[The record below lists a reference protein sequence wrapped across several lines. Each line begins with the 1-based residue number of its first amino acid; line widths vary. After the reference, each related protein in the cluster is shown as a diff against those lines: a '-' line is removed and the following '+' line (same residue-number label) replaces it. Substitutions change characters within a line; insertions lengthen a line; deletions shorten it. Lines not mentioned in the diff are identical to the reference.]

1 MLKTY
6 TLNLTGRDKDLA
18 LLLTELPALI
28 ADRRARQALRAIGE
42 PEDGGVIALAFKHLA
57 QVRARGEAGLR
68 LLNAF
73 VDARHATTGAPIDL
87 TAAGGAAGTVRD
99 WRNIEKIQQQALYLH
114 TGFILERESVEAP
127 VAMMGEQILHGAPEV
142 RVTFC
147 SPLLAAVL
155 ESKLATY
162 RELESVL
169 STEDAF
175 NLQEINNVRAI
186 RNWHES
192 QKAAP

>member
-6 TLNLTGRDKDLA
+6 TLKLTGRDAGKTLQ
-18 LLLTELPALI
+18 LTELPALL
-28 ADRRARQALRAIGE
+28 ADRAARAALRVIDE
-42 PEDGGVIALAFKHLA
+42 SEDGGIIALALKHLQ

-73 VDARHATTGAPIDL
+73 VDARTAEGEPVDL
-87 TAAGGAAGTVRD
+87 ADARGIIRD
-99 WRNIEKIQQQALYLH
+99 WHNIEKIQQQALYLH
-114 TGFILERESVEAP
+114 AGFILERKPLDIP
-127 VAMMGEQILHGAPEV
+127 VAMTAEQLLHGAPDV

-147 SPLLAAVL
+147 SPMLVAVL

-162 RELESVL
+162 RELETVL
-169 STEDAF
+169 STEDVF

-186 RNWHES
+186 RNWLES
-192 QKAAP
+192 QKDPP

>member
-6 TLNLTGRDKDLA
+6 TLNLTGRDVGKTLQ
-18 LLLTELPALI
+18 LTELPALL
-28 ADRRARQALRAIGE
+28 ADRIARNALHAIGE
-42 PEDGGVIALAFKHLA
+42 AEDGGIIALAFKHLS
-57 QVRARGEAGLR
+57 QVRKLGDAGLR
-68 LLNAF
+68 LLNGF
-73 VDARHATTGAPIDL
+73 VDARTGDGTLVDL
-87 TAAGGAAGTVRD
+87 NAAHGAVKD

-114 TGFILERESVEAP
+114 AGFILARETVEVP
-127 VAMMGEQILHGAPEV
+127 VAMVADQILHDSPDA

-147 SPLLAAVL
+147 SPLLAAVI

-162 RELESVL
+162 HELETVY
-169 STEDAF
+169 STEDVF

-192 QKAAP
+192 KKDSP

>member
-6 TLNLTGRDKDLA
+6 TLKLTGRDEGTA
-18 LLLTELPALI
+18 LVLTEMPALT
-28 ADRRARQALRAIGE
+28 ADRRARQALRVIGE
-42 PEDGGVIALAFKHLA
+42 SEDGGIIDLAFKHLR
-57 QVRARGEAGLR
+57 QIRNRGDEGLR

-73 VDARHATTGAPIDL
+73 VDARRADTGETVDLGATHSG
-87 TAAGGAAGTVRD
+87 VRD

-114 TGFILERESVEAP
+114 TGFILERESVDAP
-127 VAMMGEQILHGAPEV
+127 VAMTADHILHGAANV

-162 RELESVL
+162 RELETVL
-169 STEDAF
+169 STEDVF

-186 RNWHES
+186 RSWHES
-192 QKAAP
+192 QKDPS

>member
-6 TLNLTGRDKDLA
+6 TFKLTGRDAGKA
-18 LLLTELPALI
+18 LRLTELPALR
-28 ADRRARQALRAIGE
+28 ADRAARAALRAIGE
-42 PEDGGVIALAFKHLA
+42 PEDGGVIALALKHLQ
-57 QVRARGEAGLR
+57 QVRARGDAGLR

-73 VDARHATTGAPIDL
+73 VDAHTADGAPVDL
-87 TAAGGAAGTVRD
+87 AESRGFIRD
-99 WRNIEKIQQQALYLH
+99 WHNIEKIQQQALYLH
-114 TGFILERESVEAP
+114 AGFILERTPLDIP
-127 VAMMGEQILHGAPEV
+127 VAMTAEQLLHGAPDV

-147 SPLLAAVL
+147 SPMLAAVL

-162 RELESVL
+162 HELETVL

-192 QKAAP
+192 QKDPP

>member
-6 TLNLTGRDKDLA
+6 TLNLTGRDKGVS
-18 LLLTELPALI
+18 LLLTELPALV
-28 ADRRARQALRAIGE
+28 ADRRARAALRTIGE
-42 PEDGGVIALAFKHLA
+42 PEDGGIIALAFKHLPR
-57 QVRARGEAGLR
+57 VRALGEPGLR
-68 LLNAF
+68 LLSGF
-73 VDARHATTGAPIDL
+73 VDACRTDHPTEKLDLGAP
-87 TAAGGAAGTVRD
+87 GGGIRD

-114 TGFILERESVEAP
+114 TGFILERESVDAP
-127 VAMMGEQILHGAPEV
+127 VAMQGDQILHGAPEV

-162 RELESVL
+162 RELETVL
-169 STEDAF
+169 STEDVF

-186 RNWHES
+186 RSWHES
-192 QKAAP
+192 QKAAA

>member
-6 TLNLTGRDKDLA
+6 TLNLAGRDKGVA
-18 LLLTELPALI
+18 LLLTELPALV
-28 ADRRARQALRAIGE
+28 ADRRARAALRVLGE
-42 PEDGGVIALAFKHLA
+42 PEDGGIITLAFKHLA
-57 QVRARGEAGLR
+57 ALRARGEPGLR
-68 LLNAF
+68 LLSAF
-73 VDARHATTGAPIDL
+73 VDARLPDGTTLDLVDARGAIK
-87 TAAGGAAGTVRD
+87 D

-114 TGFILERESVEAP
+114 TGFILERETVEVP
-127 VAMMGEQILHGAPEV
+127 VAMVGDQILHGGPET

-155 ESKLATY
+155 ESGRATY
-162 RELESVL
+162 HELETVY
-169 STEDAF
+169 STEDCF

-192 QKAAP
+192 QKA

>member
-6 TLNLTGRDKDLA
+6 TLNLTGRDKGTA
-18 LLLTELPALI
+18 LRLTELPALV
-28 ADRRARQALRAIGE
+28 ADRHARAALRAIGE
-42 PEDGGVIALAFKHLA
+42 PEDGGIITLAFKHLA
-57 QVRARGEAGLR
+57 ALRALGEAGLK

-73 VDARHATTGAPIDL
+73 VDARRPDTGGPVDL
-87 TAAGGAAGTVRD
+87 GAAHSVRD

-114 TGFILERESVEAP
+114 TGFILERETVEVP
-127 VAMMGEQILHGAPEV
+127 VAMVGDQILHGGPEA

-155 ESKLATY
+155 ESNRATY
-162 RELESVL
+162 RELETVL

-175 NLQEINNVRAI
+175 NLQELNNVRAI
-186 RNWHES
+186 RSWHES
-192 QKAAP
+192 QKATP

>member
-6 TLNLTGRDKDLA
+6 TLNLTGRDKGLA
-18 LLLTELPALI
+18 LRLTELPALV
-28 ADRRARQALRAIGE
+28 ADRRARAVLRAIDE
-42 PEDGGVIALAFKHLA
+42 PADGGIIALAYKHLK
-57 QVRARGEAGLR
+57 QVRDRGEDGLR

-73 VDARHATTGAPIDL
+73 VDARRADTGEAVDL
-87 TAAGGAAGTVRD
+87 GAAPSLVRD

-114 TGFILERESVEAP
+114 TGFILARESVDAP
-127 VAMMGEQILHGAPEV
+127 VAMVGEQILHGAPEV

-162 RELESVL
+162 HELETVL
-169 STEDAF
+169 GTEDVY

-192 QKAAP
+192 QKAAS

>member
-6 TLNLTGRDKDLA
+6 TFKLTGRDAGKSLQ
-18 LLLTELPALI
+18 LTELPALR
-28 ADRRARQALRAIGE
+28 ADRAARAALRAIGE
-42 PEDGGVIALAFKHLA
+42 PEDGGVIALALKHL
-57 QVRARGEAGLR
+57 QRVRAQGDAGLR

-73 VDARHATTGAPIDL
+73 VDAHASDGAPVDL
-87 TAAGGAAGTVRD
+87 AAARGFIRD
-99 WRNIEKIQQQALYLH
+99 WHNIEKIQQQALYLH
-114 TGFILERESVEAP
+114 AGFILDRTHLDIP
-127 VAMMGEQILHGAPEV
+127 VAMTAEQLLHGDPDA

-147 SPLLAAVL
+147 SPMLAAVL

-162 RELESVL
+162 HELETVL

-192 QKAAP
+192 QKDPP

>member
-6 TLNLTGRDKDLA
+6 ILNLTGRDKGITLRLA
-18 LLLTELPALI
+18 ELPALL
-28 ADRRARQALRAIGE
+28 ADRRARQALRAIDE
-42 PEDGGVIALAFKHLA
+42 PEEGGVIALAFKHMKTI
-57 QVRARGEAGLR
+57 RARGEEGLR
-68 LLNAF
+68 LLNSF
-73 VDARHATTGAPIDL
+73 VDARTLDGAPVDL
-87 TAAGGAAGTVRD
+87 AAAGCVVRD

-114 TGFILERESVEAP
+114 AGFILERDTVDAP
-127 VAMMGEQILHGAPEV
+127 VTMRGEQILHGAPEV
-142 RVTFC
+142 VVTFC

-162 RELESVL
+162 HELETVL
-169 STEDAF
+169 STEDVF

-192 QKAAP
+192 QREPK

>member
-6 TLNLTGRDKDLA
+6 TLNLTGRDTGKALWLA
-18 LLLTELPALI
+18 ERPALV
-28 ADRRARQALRAIGE
+28 ADRAARAALRAIGE
-42 PEDGGVIALAFKHLA
+42 PEDGGVIALAFKHMQ
-57 QVRARGEAGLR
+57 QVRALGESGLQ

-73 VDARHATTGAPIDL
+73 VEAYEGVEEIDLNDARGVIK
-87 TAAGGAAGTVRD
+87 D

-114 TGFILERESVEAP
+114 AGFILEREAVDIP
-127 VAMMGEQILHGAPEV
+127 VAMVGDQILHGAPGA

-162 RELESVL
+162 HELETVL
-169 STEDAF
+169 GTEDVF
-175 NLQEINNVRAI
+175 NLQELNNVRAI
-186 RNWHES
+186 RSWHES
-192 QKAAP
+192 QKATT

>member
-6 TLNLTGRDKDLA
+6 TLNLTGRDAGTA
-18 LLLTELPALI
+18 LRLTELPALV
-28 ADRRARQALRAIGE
+28 ADRAARAALRAVGE
-42 PEDGGVIALAFKHLA
+42 SEDGGVITLVFKHLK
-57 QVRARGEAGLR
+57 QVRDLGERGLR
-68 LLNAF
+68 LLSPF
-73 VDARHATTGAPIDL
+73 VDARLPDGTALDLGATGAH
-87 TAAGGAAGTVRD
+87 GVRD

-114 TGFILERESVEAP
+114 TGFIIERESVDIP
-127 VAMMGEQILHGAPEV
+127 VAMVGDHILHGSTEA

-162 RELESVL
+162 HELETVL
-169 STEDAF
+169 STEDCF
-175 NLQEINNVRAI
+175 NLQEVNNVRAI

-192 QKAAP
+192 QKAPP

>member
-6 TLNLTGRDKDLA
+6 TLNLTGRDKGTA
-18 LLLTELPALI
+18 LLLTELPALV
-28 ADRRARQALRAIGE
+28 ADRHARAALRTIGE
-42 PEDGGVIALAFKHLA
+42 PEDGGIITLAFKHLP
-57 QVRARGEAGLR
+57 QVRSLGEAGLK

-73 VDARHATTGAPIDL
+73 VDARRVDV
-87 TAAGGAAGTVRD
+87 GAALDLSAPQGYVRD

-114 TGFILERESVEAP
+114 TGFILERETVEVP
-127 VAMMGEQILHGAPEV
+127 VAMVGDQILHGGPEA

-155 ESKLATY
+155 ESNRATY
-162 RELESVL
+162 RELETVL

-175 NLQEINNVRAI
+175 NLQELNNIRAI
-186 RNWHES
+186 RSWHES
-192 QKAAP
+192 QKVTP

>member
-6 TLNLTGRDKDLA
+6 TLKLTGRDAGTA
-18 LLLTELPALI
+18 LQLTELPALV
-28 ADRRARQALRAIGE
+28 ADRHARAALRAIGE
-42 PEDGGVIALAFKHLA
+42 PGDGGIIALAFKHLA
-57 QVRARGEAGLR
+57 KLRARGDEGLR
-68 LLNAF
+68 LLNTF
-73 VDARHATTGAPIDL
+73 VDARAADGVPVDLSAAHGA
-87 TAAGGAAGTVRD
+87 VRD

-114 TGFILERESVEAP
+114 AGFILDRESVDAP
-127 VAMMGEQILHGAPEV
+127 VAMVGEQILHGAPEV

-162 RELESVL
+162 RELETVL
-169 STEDAF
+169 STEDVF

-192 QKAAP
+192 QKDPS

>member
-6 TLNLTGRDKDLA
+6 TLNLTGRDKGVA
-18 LLLTELPALI
+18 LRLTELPALV
-28 ADRRARQALRAIGE
+28 ADRHARAVLRVIDE
-42 PEDGGVIALAFKHLA
+42 PVDGGIIALAYKHLK
-57 QVRARGEAGLR
+57 QVRDRGEDGLR

-73 VDARHATTGAPIDL
+73 VDARNADTGEAVDLSAAPGL
-87 TAAGGAAGTVRD
+87 VRD

-114 TGFILERESVEAP
+114 TGFILGRESVDAP
-127 VAMMGEQILHGAPEV
+127 VAMVGEQILHGAPNV

-162 RELESVL
+162 HELETVL
-169 STEDAF
+169 GTEDVF

-192 QKAAP
+192 QKATS

>member
-6 TLNLTGRDKDLA
+6 TLQLTGRDAHAA
-18 LLLTELPALI
+18 LMLTELPAMV
-28 ADRRARQALRAIGE
+28 ADRRARAALRAVSE
-42 PEDGGVIALAFKHLA
+42 AEDGGIITLAYKHQA
-57 QVRARGEAGLR
+57 KVRALGEAGLL

-73 VDARHATTGAPIDL
+73 VDARLPD
-87 TAAGGAAGTVRD
+87 GAALDLADARGVIKD

-114 TGFILERESVEAP
+114 TGFILERESVDIP
-127 VAMMGEQILHGAPEV
+127 VAMVGDQILHGSSDA

-155 ESKLATY
+155 ESRLATY
-162 RELESVL
+162 RELETVY
-169 STEDAF
+169 STEDVF

-186 RNWHES
+186 RNWHE
-192 QKAAP
+192 QKAAT

>member
-6 TLNLTGRDKDLA
+6 TLNLTGRDTGKA
-18 LLLTELPALI
+18 LLLTEQPALV
-28 ADRRARQALRAIGE
+28 ADRAARAALRAIGE
-42 PEDGGVIALAFKHLA
+42 PEDGGVIALAFKHMQ
-57 QVRARGEAGLR
+57 QVRALGGSGLQ

-73 VDARHATTGAPIDL
+73 VEAYEGVEEIDLNDARGVIK
-87 TAAGGAAGTVRD
+87 D

-114 TGFILERESVEAP
+114 AGFILEREAVDIP
-127 VAMMGEQILHGAPEV
+127 VAMVGDQILHGAPGA

-162 RELESVL
+162 HELETVL
-169 STEDAF
+169 STEDVF
-175 NLQEINNVRAI
+175 NLQELNNVRAI

>member
-6 TLNLTGRDKDLA
+6 TLNLPGRDKGVA
-18 LLLTELPALI
+18 LLLTELPALV
-28 ADRRARQALRAIGE
+28 ADRYARGALRAVGA
-42 PEDGGVIALAFKHLA
+42 PVDGGIIALAFKHLP
-57 QVRARGEAGLR
+57 QLRARGDDGLR
-68 LLNAF
+68 LLNFF
-73 VDARHATTGAPIDL
+73 VDVRHAETGEPIDL
-87 TAAGGAAGTVRD
+87 SNPKGFVKD

-114 TGFILERESVEAP
+114 TGFILERESVDAP
-127 VAMMGEQILHGAPEV
+127 VAMQGDQILHGAPDV

-162 RELESVL
+162 HELETVL
-169 STEDAF
+169 STEDCF

-186 RNWHES
+186 RSWHES
-192 QKAAP
+192 QKDAI

>member
-6 TLNLTGRDKDLA
+6 TLNLTGRDKGIA
-18 LLLTELPALI
+18 LLLTELPALV

-42 PEDGGVIALAFKHLA
+42 SEDGGIIALAFKHLP
-57 QVRARGEAGLR
+57 QLRALGDDGLR
-68 LLNAF
+68 LLNGF
-73 VDARHATTGAPIDL
+73 VDARRPDTGEGIDL
-87 TAAGGAAGTVRD
+87 AAPGAAVRD

-114 TGFILERESVEAP
+114 TGFILERESVDAP
-127 VAMMGEQILHGAPEV
+127 VAMQGDQILHGAPEV

-162 RELESVL
+162 CELETVL
-169 STEDAF
+169 STEDVF

-186 RNWHES
+186 RSWHES

>member
-6 TLNLTGRDKDLA
+6 TLKLTGRDEGAA
-18 LLLTELPALI
+18 LVLTELPALT
-28 ADRRARQALRAIGE
+28 ADRRARQALRVIGE
-42 PEDGGVIALAFKHLA
+42 SEDGGIIALAFKHLR
-57 QVRARGEAGLR
+57 QVRDRGDEGLR

-73 VDARHATTGAPIDL
+73 VDARRPDTGEHVDL
-87 TAAGGAAGTVRD
+87 GAAHSGVRD

-114 TGFILERESVEAP
+114 TGFILERESVDAP
-127 VAMMGEQILHGAPEV
+127 VAMTADHILHSAPDV

-162 RELESVL
+162 RELETVL
-169 STEDAF
+169 STEDVF

-186 RNWHES
+186 RSWHES
-192 QKAAP
+192 QKAPS

>member
-6 TLNLTGRDKDLA
+6 TLNLTGRDKGTA
-18 LLLTELPALI
+18 LLLTELPALT

-42 PEDGGVIALAFKHLA
+42 PEDGGIITLAFKHLA
-57 QVRARGEAGLR
+57 AVRGLGEPGLR
-68 LLNAF
+68 LLSGF
-73 VDARHATTGAPIDL
+73 VDARLADGTALDLADARGAIK
-87 TAAGGAAGTVRD
+87 D

-114 TGFILERESVEAP
+114 TGFILEREIVEVP
-127 VAMMGEQILHGAPEV
+127 VAMVGDQILHNGSDA

-155 ESKLATY
+155 ESGRATY
-162 RELESVL
+162 RELETVY
-169 STEDAF
+169 STEDVF

-186 RNWHES
+186 RSWHES

>member
-6 TLNLTGRDKDLA
+6 TLNLTGRDKGVA
-18 LLLTELPALI
+18 LLLTELPALV
-28 ADRRARQALRAIGE
+28 ADRYARGALRAVGA
-42 PEDGGVIALAFKHLA
+42 PADGGIIALAFKHLS
-57 QVRARGEAGLR
+57 QLRARGDDGLR
-68 LLNAF
+68 LLNFF
-73 VDARHATTGAPIDL
+73 VDARTMQGGEMKPLDL
-87 TAAGGAAGTVRD
+87 SNPKGFVKD

-114 TGFILERESVEAP
+114 TGFILERESVDAP
-127 VAMMGEQILHGAPEV
+127 VAMQGDQILHGAPDV

-162 RELESVL
+162 HELETVL
-169 STEDAF
+169 STEDCF

-192 QKAAP
+192 QKDAI

>member
-1 MLKTY
+1 MLKTH
-6 TLNLTGRDKDLA
+6 TLNLTGGDDGTA
-18 LLLTELPALI
+18 LLLTELPALV
-28 ADRRARQALRAIGE
+28 ADRVARTVLRLIGE
-42 PEDGGVIALAFKHLA
+42 PEDGGIITLAFKHLP
-57 QVRARGEAGLR
+57 QVRALGERGLQM
-68 LLNAF
+68 LNGF
-73 VDARHATTGAPIDL
+73 VDARLPDGTALDLAHAEGVIK
-87 TAAGGAAGTVRD
+87 D

-114 TGFILERESVEAP
+114 AGFILSRESVDAP
-127 VAMMGEQILHGAPEV
+127 VAMRGEQILHGAPEV

-162 RELESVL
+162 RELETVL
-169 STEDAF
+169 GTEDVF

-192 QKAAP
+192 QKAPS

>member
-1 MLKTY
+1 MLKTH
-6 TLNLTGRDKDLA
+6 TLKLTGRDKGVTLR
-18 LLLTELPALI
+18 LTELPALV
-28 ADRRARQALRAIGE
+28 ADRHARSVLRAIGE
-42 PEDGGVIALAFKHLA
+42 PEDGGIIAMAFKHLQ
-57 QVRARGEAGLR
+57 QVRDRGEAGLR

-73 VDARHATTGAPIDL
+73 VDARAADTGEAVDL
-87 TAAGGAAGTVRD
+87 AAQGVVKD

-114 TGFILERESVEAP
+114 TGFILGRESVDAP
-127 VAMMGEQILHGAPEV
+127 IAMQGEQILHGAPEV

-162 RELESVL
+162 RELETVL
-169 STEDAF
+169 GTEDVF
-175 NLQEINNVRAI
+175 NIQEINNVRAI

-192 QKAAP
+192 KATP